1 MKFLTNCI
9 GFMAILCAVDASWA
23 ASPRTA
29 PATDARVSYNNNMT
43 AYNNAALNRS
53 RRLPTINTVG
63 TTSSSAS
70 SSKATTTSMSDKEC
84 VDAYTECIHGD
95 DACGADFEECTTKT
109 LFYAKKPQCNSTLLQ
124 CSAAAVNTLFGNSNI
139 TALANK
145 DKITDEYTYPTDGSI
160 LGQFIE
166 AGAISNRLDTSDCV
180 KKYTSCLKKDS
191 VCGSEFELCTDDTEF
206 KKQRVFCESTL
217 ARCQADGVRE
227 LFGSDNRSE
236 KPREGS
242 RLDILI
248 TEGGEL
254 AVTNAVSTCYKVADQ
269 CLMSTCEK
277 NPFKCM
283 VDSDTLSAIM
293 ADWMQKQQTD
303 AGATE
308 GASRTELMAKAADA
322 GSDKTTKQQVTK
334 FIKGACLDTI
344 GGNKSC
350 FITAKPTET
359 VTAKKLIDPEN
370 RDDVY
375 EDIYSKRISN
385 PAIQARLKDLM
396 DKFDKKAKDK
406 CVETIKSCAMRSCG
420 GGVGSVCY
428 ALARQNG
435 INNSTGVIIN
445 TGRTYNEIKAG
456 CEALVNTDANC
467 QYAAATALGSTY
479 QYSDSTAFTEL
490 FKPYEDGFKD
500 PLAVVGS
507 LNAILA
513 SSYNDAALDKF
524 AEQCSSITSSCI
536 KSMCGT
542 NYENCYRSRTDVV
555 SNVYNPEKTDASFAV
570 SMDKV
575 GGVLDFTIV
584 TGLCMDTV
592 ENAKACKE
600 YFGVEAAKKKA
611 AEGGVDPNDVKWE
624 GGTETRSTW
633 LGAVSS
639 GYSTQQNIAT
649 GKCTIDKASASPICK
664 SLVESG
670 EKGDCNTTNALG
682 CLFSVEEK
690 LSEGEYFVEMAAN
703 DLFQRVLGKAE
714 REAQAQYNAKIT
726 KEQQMCLAQNNG
738 GVMGKKDM
746 TGSTYQ
752 WVKLNSN
759 KVPNNY
765 TINGLSENSFK
776 TSNDLYGSFCRV
788 RVTVQSD
795 DPDIKEMLQ
804 KGQNWSTA
812 YFAVGDPITC
822 GAWIPQS
829 ELEKI
834 SETAACKNAGYEYK
848 NGKCNVTLSREQK
861 WATALSTIGAAGAGY
876 GVTELLQRKTGM
888 GGLLGSTYKVSKSSD
903 RKKLE
908 ENLSD
913 WEAFDAN
920 GHKMCDKEEKS
931 GNKNCYVYKPEG
943 TVAGFAVKGYKK
955 CTSDDG
961 CSPVTQD
968 KNTYVSNLRS
978 KLQVDDNGN
987 AKNVKNNTWIASTVV
1002 SSAASLATG
1011 LGVGLSL
1018 KAKNNEALTEA
1029 QKQWL
1034 DEIGSHIVCYV
1045 GADEAGTYGD
1055 TFTTSLE

>member
-9 GFMAILCAVDASWA
+9 GFMAILCVVDASWA
-23 ASPRTA
+23 ASRTA
-29 PATDARVSYNNNMT
+29 PTIGGGATTESRVGINLGNS
-43 AYNNAALNRS
+43 ARS

-191 VCGSEFELCTDDTEF
+191 VCGSEFELCTDNTEF

-236 KPREGS
+236 NPKEGS
-242 RLDILI
+242 RLDVLI

-428 ALARQNG
+428 ALAKSSDG
-435 INNSTGVIIN
+435 VHINKS
-445 TGRTYNEIKAG
+445 GRTYNEIKAG

-479 QYSDSTAFTEL
+479 QYSDSTAFNEL
-490 FKPYEDGFKD
+490 FKEYKDDFKD
-500 PLAVVGS
+500 PLSVVGS

-524 AEQCSSITSSCI
+524 AKQCRNTTNSCI
-536 KSMCGT
+536 KSMCGAD
-542 NYENCYRSRTDVV
+542 YENCYRNRTDVMGSTYGAGSTEMKSGDMV
-555 SNVYNPEKTDASFAV
+555 GNAFNN
-570 SMDKV
+570 SMNKV

-584 TGLCMDTV
+584 TGLCMETV
-592 ENAKACKE
+592 RNAKACEE
-600 YFGVEAAKKKA
+600 YFGVEAAKAQA
-611 AEGGVDPNDVKWE
+611 A
-624 GGTETRSTW
+624 
-633 LGAVSS
+633 
-639 GYSTQQNIAT
+639 
-649 GKCTIDKASASPICK
+649 
-664 SLVESG
+664 
-670 EKGDCNTTNALG
+670 KGDDVTW
-682 CLFSVEEK
+682 
-690 LSEGEYFVEMAAN
+690 
-703 DLFQRVLGKAE
+703 
-714 REAQAQYNAKIT
+714 
-726 KEQQMCLAQNNG
+726 G
-738 GVMGKKDM
+738 G
-746 TGSTYQ
+746 
-752 WVKLNSN
+752 
-759 KVPNNY
+759 
-765 TINGLSENSFK
+765 
-776 TSNDLYGSFCRV
+776 
-788 RVTVQSD
+788 
-795 DPDIKEMLQ
+795 
-804 KGQNWSTA
+804 
-812 YFAVGDPITC
+812 
-822 GAWIPQS
+822 
-829 ELEKI
+829 
-834 SETAACKNAGYEYK
+834 
-848 NGKCNVTLSREQK
+848 
-861 WATALSTIGAAGAGY
+861 
-876 GVTELLQRKTGM
+876 
-888 GGLLGSTYKVSKSSD
+888 
-903 RKKLE
+903 
-908 ENLSD
+908 
-913 WEAFDAN
+913 
-920 GHKMCDKEEKS
+920 
-931 GNKNCYVYKPEG
+931 
-943 TVAGFAVKGYKK
+943 
-955 CTSDDG
+955 
-961 CSPVTQD
+961 
-968 KNTYVSNLRS
+968 
-978 KLQVDDNGN
+978 
-987 AKNVKNNTWIASTVV
+987 
-1002 SSAASLATG
+1002 
-1011 LGVGLSL
+1011 
-1018 KAKNNEALTEA
+1018 
-1029 QKQWL
+1029 
-1034 DEIGSHIVCYV
+1034 
-1045 GADEAGTYGD
+1045 GD
-1055 TFTTSLE
+1055 TVGESWP